1 MVAGD
6 DVLGFEH
13 VWEPGT
19 EADAPVLLLLHGTGG
34 DERDLLPL
42 GRALAADAPLLSPR
56 GKVREGPMARWFR
69 RLAEGVFD
77 EDDLIAR
84 AHELVSFVDAA
95 SERYGFARDKVVAVG
110 FSNGANIAAAALLLD
125 PAAFRGA
132 VLLSPMVPLRPETRP
147 DLSGVAVLIGAGR
160 ADPIAPPEQA
170 EDLAELLVDLGASV
184 DVTWHPGSHTV
195 THDEVR
201 TAQSW
206 LARVRTT
213 IGSRPVRG
221 RTN

>member
-1 MVAGD
+1 MTGD
-6 DVLGFEH
+6 LLGFPH

-34 DERDLLPL
+34 DEHDLLAL

-56 GKVREGPMARWFR
+56 GKVLEGPMPRWFR

-84 AHELVSFVDAA
+84 SRELVSFVDAA
-95 SERYGFARDKVVAVG
+95 SQQYGFPRDKVVAVG

-125 PAAFRGA
+125 PGAFRGA
-132 VLLSPMVPLRPETRP
+132 VVLSPMVPLRPDPLP
-147 DLSGVAVLIGAGR
+147 DLSGAAVLIGAGR
-160 ADPIAPPEQA
+160 SDPIAPSEQA
-170 EDLAELLVDLGASV
+170 EELAGLLVDAGASV
-184 DVTWHPGSHTV
+184 DMTWHPGGHAV
-195 THDEVR
+195 TPDEVR
-201 TAQSW
+201 AAQAW
-206 LARVRTT
+206 LARLRTT

-221 RTN
+221 GTG